1 MSQEVHKKLRKKIFY
16 KGILE
21 NQTAFSIGTK
31 EGDFIDSLCLKD
43 KSNKPYIS
51 ATSLAGVLKAKL
63 KNNKL
68 LGDNDN
74 KSLVILSDCYLNDK
88 SNYQVGIRNG
98 VKINPTTNI
107 AENKALFDYEVVF
120 KGAEFKFECLINIY
134 EDDFTSELQEFEKAI
149 NSELLVGMKTM
160 SGFGEFAMKELF
172 KIEFDF
178 SKNDEFSRYES
189 FLRKSFYE
197 SKVETKES
205 NNKFEIKLELD
216 ITNSL
221 LIGSVNNDGEIADI
235 ASLKEMDNS
244 KINCEKDDN
253 KESYIASGT
262 SFKGAIR
269 HQALRIANTF
279 SDKLGEKFVDEL
291 FGYVD
296 GVTAKK
302 SRVRVN
308 ESEIVRDYKTMEKA
322 LTKLHQR
329 NKIDRFSGATI
340 DGALFDARAIYD
352 GKINLIIEVLSQ
364 KLEDEKNENLTD
376 EEKEQIKA
384 RNEEKLKRYE
394 KEKALMLF
402 VARDLCA
409 GFLAVGG
416 GKNVGRG
423 VFSGKFIAYE
433 NGKKLEPKEMNEIAK
448 ELLK

>member
-16 KGILE
+16 KGVLE
-21 NQTAFSIGTK
+21 NLSAFSIGSK

-43 KSNKPYIS
+43 KDDKPYIS
-51 ATSLAGVLKAKL
+51 ATSLAGALKAKL
-63 KNNKL
+63 KNNPL

-74 KSLVILSDCYLNDK
+74 KSLVILSDCECETNPK
-88 SNYQVGIRNG
+88 IGIRNG
-98 VKINPTTNI
+98 VAINSEKGI
-107 AENKALFDYEVVF
+107 AEKGALFDYEVVF

-134 EDDFTSELQEFEKAI
+134 EDDFTNEIQEFEKAI

-160 SGFGEFAMKELF
+160 SGFGEFAMCEL
-172 KIEFDF
+172 KKTEFDF
-178 SKNDEFSRYES
+178 SKANEFSRYEK
-189 FLRKSFYE
+189 FLKEPFYE

-235 ASLKEMDNS
+235 ASL
-244 KINCEKDDN
+244 CEDGK
-253 KESYIASGT
+253 SIASGT

-279 SDKLGEKFVDEL
+279 SNKLGEEFVNEL

-296 GVTAKK
+296 GNTAKK

-308 ESEIVRDYKTMEKA
+308 ESEIEKA

-340 DGALFDARAIYD
+340 DGALFDAKAIYG
-352 GKINLIIEVLSQ
+352 GKVYLKIELINPSL
-364 KLEDEKNENLTD
+364 
-376 EEKEQIKA
+376 
-384 RNEEKLKRYE
+384 

-416 GKNVGRG
+416 GKNIGRG
-423 VFSGKFIAYE
+423 VFSGKKE
-433 NGKKLEPKEMNEIAK
+433 NFKVRENNKPLEIEDIEKIAK

>member
-21 NQTAFSIGTK
+21 NLSAFSIGSK

-43 KSNKPYIS
+43 KDDKPYIS

-63 KNNKL
+63 KNNPL

-74 KSLVILSDCYLNDK
+74 KSLVILSDCECEEK
-88 SNYQVGIRNG
+88 PKMGIRNSVAINSENGIAKNG
-98 VKINPTTNI
+98 V
-107 AENKALFDYEVVF
+107 LFDYEVVF
-120 KGAEFKFECLINIY
+120 KGAEFNFECLINIY
-134 EDDFTSELQEFEKAI
+134 EDDFANEIEEFEKAI

-160 SGFGEFAMKELF
+160 SGFGEFAMKKLF
-172 KIEFDF
+172 KTEFDF
-178 SKNDEFSRYES
+178 SKNDEFKRYEK
-189 FLRKSFYE
+189 FLKEPFYE
-197 SKVETKES
+197 NAVEFKQD
-205 NNKFEIKLELD
+205 KKDFEIKLELD

-221 LIGSVNNDGEIADI
+221 LIGSVNNDDEKADI
-235 ASLKEMDNS
+235 ASL
-244 KINCEKDDN
+244 CEDGK
-253 KESYIASGT
+253 SIASGT

-279 SDKLGEKFVDEL
+279 DTKLSKEFVNEL

-296 GVTAKK
+296 GNTAKK
-302 SRVRVN
+302 SRVRIN
-308 ESEIVRDYKTMEKA
+308 ESEIDSV
-322 LTKLHQR
+322 LPPKLHQR

-340 DGALFDARAIYD
+340 DGALFDAKAIYG
-352 GKINLIIEVLSQ
+352 GKINLTIEVLSQ

-423 VFSGKFIAYE
+423 VFKGEKE
-433 NGKKLEPKEMNEIAK
+433 NFKVRENNKPLEIEDIEKIAK

>member
-88 SNYQVGIRNG
+88 SNYQIGIRNG

-160 SGFGEFAMKELF
+160 SGFGEFAMKDLF
-172 KIEFDF
+172 KTEFNF
-178 SKNDEFSRYES
+178 SKANEFSRYEK
-189 FLRKSFYE
+189 FLKEPFYE
-197 SKVETKES
+197 SKVEAKES

-235 ASLKEMDNS
+235 ASL
-244 KINCEKDDN
+244 CEDGK
-253 KESYIASGT
+253 SIASGT

-279 SDKLGEKFVDEL
+279 SDKLGEKFVNKL

-296 GVTAKK
+296 GVAAKK

-308 ESEIVRDYKTMEKA
+308 ESEINSV
-322 LTKLHQR
+322 LFPKLHQR

>member
-120 KGAEFKFECLINIY
+120 KGAEFDFECLINIY

-160 SGFGEFAMKELF
+160 SGFGEFAMKDLF

-178 SKNDEFSRYES
+178 SKNDEFSRYEK
-189 FLRKSFYE
+189 FLKEPFYE

-205 NNKFEIKLELD
+205 NNKFKIKLELD

-235 ASLKEMDNS
+235 ASL
-244 KINCEKDDN
+244 CEDGK
-253 KESYIASGT
+253 SIASGT

-279 SDKLGEKFVDEL
+279 SDKLGEKFVNEL

-296 GVTAKK
+296 GVAAKK

-308 ESEIVRDYKTMEKA
+308 ESEIVRDYKTMKKA

-352 GKINLIIEVLSQ
+352 GKINLIIEVFSQ

-384 RNEEKLKRYE
+384 RNEEKLKKYE

>member
-235 ASLKEMDNS
+235 ASL
-244 KINCEKDDN
+244 CEDGK
-253 KESYIASGT
+253 SIASGT

-279 SDKLGEKFVDEL
+279 SDKLGEKFVNKL

-308 ESEIVRDYKTMEKA
+308 ESEIKNVIK
-322 LTKLHQR
+322 KLHQR

-352 GKINLIIEVLSQ
+352 GKINLNIEL
-364 KLEDEKNENLTD
+364 KNPSL
-376 EEKEQIKA
+376 
-384 RNEEKLKRYE
+384 

-433 NGKKLEPKEMNEIAK
+433 NGKDLSEIKMNEIAK
-448 ELLK
+448 ELLKWKSFWKILWMQK

>member
-16 KGILE
+16 KGVLE
-21 NQTAFSIGTK
+21 NKTAFSIGSK

-43 KSNKPYIS
+43 KNDKPYIS

-63 KNNKL
+63 KNNPL

-74 KSLVILSDCYLNDK
+74 KSLVILSDCECIGHPK
-88 SNYQVGIRNG
+88 IGSRNS
-98 VKINPTTNI
+98 VAINSKNGI
-107 AENKALFDYEVVF
+107 AEKGALFDYEVVF
-120 KGAEFKFECLINIY
+120 KGAEFNFECLINIY
-134 EDDFTSELQEFEKAI
+134 ENDFTNEIEEFEKAI
-149 NSELLVGMKTM
+149 NSELLIGMKTM
-160 SGFGEFAMKELF
+160 SGFGEFAMKDLF
-172 KIEFDF
+172 KTEFDF
-178 SKNDEFSRYES
+178 SKANEFSRYES

-221 LIGSVNNDGEIADI
+221 LIGSVNNDGEIADV
-235 ASLKEMDNS
+235 ASL
-244 KINCEKDDN
+244 CEDGK
-253 KESYIASGT
+253 SIASGT

-279 SDKLGEKFVDEL
+279 SDKLGEKFVNEL
-291 FGYVD
+291 FGYVNKD
-296 GVTAKK
+296 TAKK

-308 ESEIVRDYKTMEKA
+308 ESEIDSV
-322 LTKLHQR
+322 LPPKLHQR

-352 GKINLIIEVLSQ
+352 GKVYLTIELINPSL
-364 KLEDEKNENLTD
+364 
-376 EEKEQIKA
+376 
-384 RNEEKLKRYE
+384 

-416 GKNVGRG
+416 GKNIGRG
-423 VFSGKFIAYE
+423 VFSGKKE
-433 NGKKLEPKEMNEIAK
+433 NFKVRENNKPLEIEDIEKIAK
-448 ELLK
+448 ELLKWKSF

>member
-16 KGILE
+16 KGVLE
-21 NQTAFSIGTK
+21 NLSVFSIGSK

-43 KSNKPYIS
+43 KNDKPYIS

-63 KNNKL
+63 KNNPL

-74 KSLVILSDCYLNDK
+74 KSLVILSDCECIGNPK
-88 SNYQVGIRNG
+88 IGIRNS
-98 VKINPTTNI
+98 VAINSESGI
-107 AENKALFDYEVVF
+107 AETGALFDYEVVF
-120 KGAEFKFECLINIY
+120 KGARFNFECLINIY
-134 EDDFTSELQEFEKAI
+134 EDDFTNEIEEFEKAI
-149 NSELLVGMKTM
+149 NSELLIGMKTM

-172 KIEFDF
+172 KTEFDF
-178 SKNDEFSRYES
+178 SKANEFSRYES
-189 FLRKSFYE
+189 FLRKPFYE
-197 SKVETKES
+197 SKVEAKES

-221 LIGSVNNDGEIADI
+221 LIGSVNNDGEIADV

-244 KINCEKDDN
+244 KINCEKDDD

-262 SFKGAIR
+262 SFKGSIR

-279 SDKLGEKFVDEL
+279 SDKLGEKFVNEL
-291 FGYVD
+291 FGYVNKD
-296 GVTAKK
+296 TAKK

-308 ESEIVRDYKTMEKA
+308 ESEIVRDCKTMQKA

-340 DGALFDARAIYD
+340 DGALFDARAIY
-352 GKINLIIEVLSQ
+352 GGQVCLKIELINPSL
-364 KLEDEKNENLTD
+364 
-376 EEKEQIKA
+376 
-384 RNEEKLKRYE
+384 

-416 GKNVGRG
+416 GKNIGRG
-423 VFSGKFIAYE
+423 VFSGSFSAHE
-433 NGKKLEPKEMNEIAK
+433 NNNELSKSEMNEIAK

>member
-16 KGILE
+16 KGVLE
-21 NQTAFSIGTK
+21 NKTAFSIGSK

-43 KSNKPYIS
+43 KNDKPYIS

-63 KNNKL
+63 KNNPL

-74 KSLVILSDCYLNDK
+74 KSFVVLSDCECEEK
-88 SNYQVGIRNG
+88 PKIGIRNS
-98 VKINPTTNI
+98 VAINSKNGI
-107 AENKALFDYEVVF
+107 AKKGALFDYEVVF
-120 KGAEFKFECLINIY
+120 KGAEFNFECLINIY
-134 EDDFTSELQEFEKAI
+134 EDDFTNEIEEFEKAI

-172 KIEFDF
+172 KTEFDF
-178 SKNDEFSRYES
+178 SKANEFSRYES
-189 FLRKSFYE
+189 FLRKPFYE
-197 SKVETKES
+197 SKVEAKES

-221 LIGSVNNDGEIADI
+221 LIGSVNNDGEIADV
-235 ASLKEMDNS
+235 ASL
-244 KINCEKDDN
+244 CEDGK
-253 KESYIASGT
+253 SIASGT

-279 SDKLGEKFVDEL
+279 SDKLGEKFVNEL

-296 GVTAKK
+296 DNTAKK
-302 SRVRVN
+302 SRVRIN
-308 ESEIVRDYKTMEKA
+308 ESEIEKA

-340 DGALFDARAIYD
+340 DGALFDARAIYG
-352 GKINLIIEVLSQ
+352 GKVYLKIELINP
-364 KLEDEKNENLTD
+364 NL
-376 EEKEQIKA
+376 
-384 RNEEKLKRYE
+384 

-416 GKNVGRG
+416 GKNIGRG
-423 VFSGKFIAYE
+423 VFKGKFIAYE
-433 NGKKLEPKEMNEIAK
+433 NDNELSKSEMNEIAK